1 MNALRVVALRLQNMK
16 GKLEE
21 LNEPVDDLMEVSKVQ
36 TQILNLTGNQVDI
49 FDSTT
54 QEFRSTYDILKD
66 ISEVWDNLS
75 SVNRASLT
83 EILFGKNRANT
94 GLAIIQAFQSGQIE
108 SALESS
114 LDSAGTAVEE
124 NERLMQSVQASLDAL
139 KGSFQDLSNAVMS
152 SGFLKGIIDGASSFL
167 KVLTAIV
174 DKVGALPPLL
184 MAIGTYAGFK
194 NVNFASML
202 GLNLASGAKNEI
214 STAIA
219 NYNQLLAVEGKQ
231 AAMQA
236 TINGQITTGNA
247 AFNKYIQGL
256 NGASA
261 SMSGYRA
268 QLVSSRIETIKLQV
282 ETAALNAAI
291 SLGISLAV
299 SLAVTAIS
307 KLITAQKEAKE
318 REAELREEYA
328 KAAEERK
335 AEVKSI
341 NDSLSNYTKIATTVA
356 DVADKEERLSDIQD
370 GLIDKFGE
378 KAKALDL
385 VNEKYSEG
393 VEALQRLKLEEAKE
407 YVEKTDRTGA
417 YDEAKEKLSFEGYVE
432 KASQSSG
439 RFYSSY
445 GATLVQGAFNGF
457 LKGSDKAFED
467 LVEQNFKNVDVK
479 TGVGEI
485 YLTGTL
491 EEQLKTF
498 KEIAQMY
505 KETEGY
511 NQKVLTGWDKQISE
525 LEKEIKNYRSVVQEY
540 ENAQRIISELEL
552 PQETQEQFNKLID
565 KAKELNNVVSGDG
578 TTIQKMEATQELRE
592 IESELYEL
600 AGDRQEIQS
609 TIKSI
614 FSEFTTGSQLGIQA
628 VKDLTEAW
636 FEDLDDLK
644 KGVIK
649 NIDAI
654 KSALQTVAGGGKISD
669 SDFWELAKFDTDHI
683 LDGAQ
688 VVEGQFVLS
697 AEQLVKLKDTYI
709 QKQIE
714 SVKLDM
720 EQAKLSQENAEQ
732 QAKILQQELESI
744 QLRYDER
751 GFLLNTE
758 EKQRYEKLQRDIQN
772 ATENAKQYGEK
783 WRFNNTLLM
792 YYNSNLGNTVD
803 RQKQLTDLTKNLQS
817 EADNLLKAQEYRI
830 DQIIDKYEN
839 EKEAI
844 EDAKKVLED
853 QLAVLEEQ
861 EDALKNTIENYKTV
875 AETVQSAIQEQI
887 DKIKEENE
895 ERENALD
902 LATKLANLENARNK
916 KVRIYTEAG
925 GWQYEA
931 KKSDVEKAERELEKT
946 KEDERIKLLEAQ
958 LKKWQNITDKRQKAE
973 DERLAEEILGADWRL
988 KISEQDEEIF
998 NKYENEYDAY
1008 GDQLWQI
1015 SNVEIA
1021 TLKKSIE
1028 AKDKEIAA
1036 KEAQIKE
1043 WQKYKSAVQKAAND
1057 AKAANEEYMKY
1068 LNTVQVDENSSLE
1081 TRERNLQ
1088 NFATQYAGI
1097 MDKISQ
1103 YSQQIGSLGGS
1114 INIDT
1119 TNIEKAATEMGIF
1132 IEKYRDG
1139 VLAMSEALDASSTG
1153 YGIVNSEWDAKLV
1166 RAAKELKAL
1175 RGYANGGVAD
1185 QTGLAMLHGTKQ
1197 RSETIFNANDSA
1209 KLYDLVHST
1218 PNLVATALTD
1228 GVSIARGLTNTSND
1242 SRSVTLNGTT
1252 INLPNVQNAE
1262 QFARQFESY
1271 MQTVLAESQV
1281 YKPSR

>member
-1 MNALRVVALRLQNMK
+1 MK
-16 GKLEE
+16 GQLEQ

-83 EILFGKNRANT
+83 EILFGKNRANV

-124 NERLMQSVQASLDAL
+124 NERLMQGLQASLNAL
-139 KGSFQDLSNAVMS
+139 KGAFQDLSNAVMS
-152 SGFLKGIIDGASSFL
+152 SGFLKGIIGGATDFL
-167 KVLTAIV
+167 KVLTLIV
-174 DKVGALPPLL
+174 DKVGTLPTLL
-184 MAIGTYAGFK
+184 AAIGAYSGFK
-194 NVNFASML
+194 GVNIGANLMSMFGIGVGGGSSNQVL
-202 GLNLASGAKNEI
+202 AAIREYNAAMQQTNTVAGYQAVIQRTVNSELASGNAVFKN
-214 STAIA
+214 
-219 NYNQLLAVEGKQ
+219 Y
-231 AAMQA
+231 
-236 TINGQITTGNA
+236 IT
-247 AFNKYIQGL
+247 GL
-256 NGASA
+256 NGAKA
-261 SMSGYRA
+261 SMAGYTS
-268 QLVSSRIETIKLQV
+268 QLVAAKASTVALQIGTV
-282 ETAALNAAI
+282 ALNAVLTMGIGLAI
-291 SLGISLAV
+291 SAAV
-299 SLAVTAIS
+299 SGIMKLVTAE
-307 KLITAQKEAKE
+307 KEAAEKE
-318 REAELREEYA
+318 KELREEYA
-328 KAAEERK
+328 RTAEERK
-335 AEVKSI
+335 REVKSL
-341 NDSLSNYTKIATTVA
+341 NDSLTNYTEIATTVK
-356 DVADKEERLSDIQD
+356 DVADQEKRLSDLQD
-370 GLIDKFGE
+370 GLVDKFGE
-378 KAKALDL
+378 KAKAIGE
-385 VNEKYSEG
+385 VNDKYSETI
-393 VEALQRLKLEEAKE
+393 EKIQQLKLEEAKE
-407 YVEKTDRTGA
+407 YIEKADRTDS
-417 YDEAKEKLSFEGYVE
+417 YK
-432 KASQSSG
+432 KAQ
-439 RFYSSY
+439 
-445 GATLVQGAFNGF
+445 
-457 LKGSDKAFED
+457 ED
-467 LVEQNFKNVDVK
+467 LLGGAVDKYNPEANFRNRNEGITRILTSHWFAGLSDDFEEELNKLDNVVAGKFDDFY
-479 TGVGEI
+479 VG
-485 YLTGTL
+485 GTL
-491 EEQLKTF
+491 EQQRETLKQ
-498 KEIAQMY
+498 IVDIY
-505 KETEGY
+505 KQTD
-511 NQKVLTGWDKQISE
+511 GWQEKTVQRLNDQIDALDKQI
-525 LEKEIKNYRSVVQEY
+525 KQDKAIVAEY
-540 ENAQRIISELEL
+540 EAAQKVISELEL
-552 PQETQEQFNKLID
+552 PEETKNQFDFLID
-565 KAKELNNVVSGDG
+565 KAKELNDVATGDG
-578 TTIQKMEATQELRE
+578 TDVQKMEAVQGIKQVED
-592 IESELYEL
+592 ELYKL
-600 AGDRQEIQS
+600 ADNNQEMRNV
-609 TIKSI
+609 IKTV
-614 FSEFTTGSQLGIQA
+614 FSEFVTGSKTGVQA
-628 VKDLTEAW
+628 IENLTEAW
-636 FEDLDDLK
+636 FNRLDDLQK
-644 KGVIK
+644 NEIK
-649 NIDAI
+649 NIDSI
-654 KSALQTVAGGGKISD
+654 KSALQTIAGGGKLSD
-669 SDFWELAKFDTDHI
+669 KDFWELAKLDTDHI

-688 VVEGQFVLS
+688 VIEGQFVLS

-720 EQAKLSQENAEQ
+720 EQAELGKKNAEQ
-732 QAKILQQELESI
+732 QARILESQI
-744 QLRYDER
+744 NNWNFAQRN
-751 GFLLNTE
+751 LNNPTYRAE
-758 EKQRYEKLQRDIQN
+758 YNRLEANLKTAKD
-772 ATENAKQYGEK
+772 NAKQYGET

-792 YYNSNLGNTVD
+792 YYNSNLGDTVD

-998 NKYENEYDAY
+998 NKYEKEYDAY
-1008 GDQLWQI
+1008 GNQLWQI

-1021 TLKKSIE
+1021 TVKKSIE
-1028 AKDKEIAA
+1028 AKDREIAA

-1068 LNTVQVDENSSLE
+1068 LSTVQVDENSSLE
-1081 TRERNLQ
+1081 ARERNLQ

-1097 MDKISQ
+1097 MDQISQ
-1103 YSQQIGSLGGS
+1103 YSQQIGSLDSS

-1119 TNIEKAATEMGIF
+1119 TNIEKAATEMGDF

-1166 RAAKELKAL
+1166 KAAKELRAL

-1185 QTGLAMLHGTKQ
+1185 RTGLAMLHGTKQ

-1228 GVSIARGLTNTSND
+1228 GANIARSLGNKSAND

-1271 MQTVLAESQV
+1271 MKTVLAESQI

>member
-1 MNALRVVALRLQNMK
+1 MK
-16 GKLEE
+16 GQLEQ

-108 SALESS
+108 SAFESS

-124 NERLMQSVQASLDAL
+124 NERLMQGLQASLNAL
-139 KGSFQDLSNAVMS
+139 KGAFQELSNTVLKS
-152 SGFLKGIIDGASSFL
+152 DFLKTIIAGATDFL
-167 KVLTAIV
+167 KVLNFIV
-174 DKVGALPPLL
+174 DKVGALPTLL
-184 MAIGTYAGFK
+184 GAIGAYAGFK
-194 NVNFASML
+194 GVNLGSVI
-202 GLNLASGAKNEI
+202 GLNFGTGSSN
-214 STAIA
+214 AIA
-219 NYNQLLAVEGKQ
+219 SAVKSYNQLLAVEGKQ
-231 AAMQA
+231 VAEQA
-236 TINGQITTGNA
+236 IINNSMVSGNA
-247 AFNKYIQGL
+247 AFQNYIKGL
-256 NGASA
+256 NGAKA
-261 SMSGYRA
+261 SVSGYVT
-268 QLVSSRIETIKLQV
+268 QLGVAKVKTVALQAA
-282 ETAALNAAI
+282 TAAMNAAI
-291 SLGISLAV
+291 TMGVSIAISLAV
-299 SLAVTAIS
+299 SAIM
-307 KLITAQKEAKE
+307 KLVNAQQEELEQQK
-318 REAELREEYA
+318 ELREEYA
-328 KAAEERK
+328 RTADERK
-335 AEVKSI
+335 REVKSL
-341 NDSLSNYTKIATTVA
+341 NDALSNYTKIATTVT
-356 DVADKEERLSDIQD
+356 DVANREQQLSDLQD

-385 VNEKYSEG
+385 VNEKYADG
-393 VEALQRLKLEEAKE
+393 VKQMQQFRLEEAKDYIAE
-407 YVEKTDRTGA
+407 VERTGA
-417 YDEAKEKLSFEGYVE
+417 YDKAVREMESASYIKTYRDTNMNVRRKTVGGQTTRLEEEKAFSNFSDAFAKEIRETFDNVLTIE
-432 KASQSSG
+432 
-439 RFYSSY
+439 
-445 GATLVQGAFNGF
+445 
-457 LKGSDKAFED
+457 SDRGI
-467 LVEQNFKNVDVK
+467 
-479 TGVGEI
+479 TGVKALEV
-485 YLTGTL
+485 TGTL
-491 EEQLKTF
+491 KEQRDTVEQIALLYQQSANFNEETLAAINKQYDAL
-498 KEIAQMY
+498 
-505 KETEGY
+505 
-511 NQKVLTGWDKQISE
+511 DKQIKGYESIIEQTEAAKRIVSE
-525 LEKEIKNYRSVVQEY
+525 LS
-540 ENAQRIISELEL
+540 L
-552 PQETQEQFNKLID
+552 PEETQKQFDSLIE
-565 KAKELNNVVSGDG
+565 KAKELNDVATGEG
-578 TTIQKMEATQELRE
+578 TTVQKMEAVQQLNQVENK
-592 IESELYEL
+592 LYEL
-600 AGDRQEIQS
+600 AGNNQSIQE
-609 TIKSI
+609 TVKAI
-614 FSEFTTGSQLGIQA
+614 FSEFTTGSKFGIQA
-628 VKDLTEAW
+628 VEDLTEAW

-688 VVEGQFVLS
+688 VVEGQFILS

-720 EQAKLSQENAEQ
+720 EQAKLNKEEAEQ
-732 QAKILQQELESI
+732 QARILQQELERI

-758 EKQRYEKLQRDIQN
+758 EKQRYESLQRNIQN

-998 NKYENEYDAY
+998 NKYEKEYDAY

-1028 AKDKEIAA
+1028 ATDKEIAA

-1242 SRSVTLNGTT
+1242 SHSVTLNGTT

>member
-1 MNALRVVALRLQNMK
+1 MK
-16 GKLEE
+16 GQLEQ

-36 TQILNLTGNQVDI
+36 TQILNLTGNRVDI
-49 FDSTT
+49 FDSAT
-54 QEFRSTYDILKD
+54 QQFRSTYDILKD
-66 ISEVWDNLS
+66 ISEVWDSLT

-108 SALESS
+108 SAFEASM
-114 LDSAGTAVEE
+114 DSMGTAVEE
-124 NERLMQSVQASLDAL
+124 NERLMQGLQAQLDAL
-139 KGSFQDLSNAVMS
+139 KGSFQNLANAVLS
-152 SGFLKGIIDGASSFL
+152 SPFLKTIINSAQTL
-167 KVLTAIV
+167 IEVLTKIV
-174 DKVGALPPLL
+174 DT
-184 MAIGTYAGFK
+184 IGTLPTLLTGIGAYAGLK
-194 NVNFASML
+194 NVNFVSMFGSL
-202 GLNLASGAKNEI
+202 IGKS
-214 STAIA
+214 STAGITDA
-219 NYNQLLAVEGKQ
+219 INGYNQLLATEGKQ
-231 AAMQA
+231 VAMQKVM
-236 TINGQITTGNA
+236 NGQFASGNV
-247 AFNKYIQGL
+247 AFKQYIAGL
-256 NGASA
+256 DGAKA
-261 SMSGYRA
+261 SVSGYA
-268 QLVSSRIETIKLQV
+268 TQLGIAKVKTVALQ
-282 ETAALNAAI
+282 AATVAANAAI
-291 SLGISLAV
+291 SFGISLAISATI
-299 SLAVTAIS
+299 SLIG
-307 KLITAQKEAKE
+307 KLIRAQEEE
-318 REAELREEYA
+318 RQKQEELREEYA
-328 KAAEERK
+328 QTAKERK
-335 AEVKSI
+335 QEVKSL
-341 NDSLSNYTKIATTVA
+341 NDALANYTKIATTVT
-356 DVADKEERLSDIQD
+356 DVADRENQLADLQD
-370 GLIDKFGE
+370 SLIDKFGE

-385 VNEKYSEG
+385 VNEKYADGIEKMQ
-393 VEALQRLKLEEAKE
+393 EYRLEEAKD
-407 YVEKTDRTGA
+407 YTSKVDRTGA
-417 YDEAKEKLSFEGYVE
+417 YDEAV
-432 KASQSSG
+432 
-439 RFYSSY
+439 
-445 GATLVQGAFNGF
+445 
-457 LKGSDKAFED
+457 KGLNEANSEYIKIYAKGWGQWSDEFRKQIREAG
-467 LVEQNFKNVDVK
+467 LKNVEWDITET
-479 TGVGEI
+479 TGGGYENLGYQTNEKFYV
-485 YLTGTL
+485 TGTL
-491 EEQLKTF
+491 KEQRDTLEQIALLYQKQDDYDKRRLDLINEEINKL
-498 KEIAQMY
+498 
-505 KETEGY
+505 
-511 NQKVLTGWDKQISE
+511 DKQIT
-525 LEKEIKNYRSVVQEY
+525 QY
-540 ENAQRIISELEL
+540 EDIVTQYEAAQKLISDLKL
-552 PQETQEQFNKLID
+552 PEETQKQFNDLIAQ
-565 KAKELNNVVSGDG
+565 AKEFNDIATGDG
-578 TTIQKMEATQELRE
+578 STVEKFEAVQKIDEIQSK
-592 IESELYEL
+592 LYEL
-600 AGDRQEIQS
+600 AGSNETIRG
-609 TIKSI
+609 TIKTV
-614 FSEFTTGSQLGIQA
+614 FSEFITGSKTGVQA
-628 VKDLTEAW
+628 IEDLTGAW
-636 FEDLDDLK
+636 YENLEELK
-644 KGVIK
+644 KGTIK
-649 NIDAI
+649 EIDSVKA
-654 KSALQTVAGGGKISD
+654 ALQTVAGGGTISA
-669 SDFWELAKFDTDHI
+669 SDFWELSKIDTDHI
-683 LDGAQ
+683 LDGAKM
-688 VVEGQFVLS
+688 VGDQFQLTE
-697 AEQLVKLKDTYI
+697 EQLIKLKDTYI

-714 SVKLDM
+714 SLKIEMETAKVK
-720 EQAKLSQENAEQ
+720 
-732 QAKILQQELESI
+732 QQEALTEAALYQN
-744 QLRYDER
+744 QLNNWKFAEKNLSNPAYRKEYNT
-751 GFLLNTE
+751 LNAN
-758 EKQRYEKLQRDIQN
+758 LQT
-772 ATENAKQYGEK
+772 ATDNAKQYGET
-783 WRFNNTLLM
+783 WRLNNTLLM
-792 YYNSNLGNTVD
+792 YYNSQLGNTVN
-803 RQKQLTDLTKNLQS
+803 RQQQLTDLTKKLQD

-958 LKKWQNITDKRQKAE
+958 LKKWQNITNKRQKAE

-998 NKYENEYDAY
+998 NKYEKEYDAY

-1021 TLKKSIE
+1021 TVKKSIE

-1119 TNIEKAATEMGIF
+1119 TNIEKAATEMGDF

-1166 RAAKELKAL
+1166 KAAKELKAL

-1185 QTGLAMLHGTKQ
+1185 QTGLAILHGTKQ

>member
-16 GKLEE
+16 GQLEQ

-75 SVNRASLT
+75 SVNRAKLT

-108 SALESS
+108 SAYK
-114 LDSAGTAVEE
+114 SALNAEGTAVEE
-124 NERLMQSVQASLDAL
+124 NERLMQGIKASLDAL
-139 KGSFQDLSNAVMS
+139 KGAFQELSNAIMS
-152 SGFLKGIIDGASSFL
+152 SGFLKSIIDGASSFL

-184 MAIGTYAGFK
+184 TAIGAFAGFK
-194 NVNFASML
+194 GVNMGA
-202 GLNLASGAKNEI
+202 GLMSIFGMGAGGG
-214 STAIA
+214 SSSAALTAIN
-219 NYNQLLAVEGKQ
+219 NYN
-231 AAMQA
+231 AAMQQTNTVA
-236 TINGQITTGNA
+236 GYNAIIQGTVNRELEAGNVVFA
-247 AFNKYIQGL
+247 NYIKGL
-256 NGASA
+256 NGAKA
-261 SMSGYRA
+261 SMAGYTTQLIAAKA
-268 QLVSSRIETIKLQV
+268 QTAALQV
-282 ETAALNAAI
+282 GTIALNAAI
-291 SLGISLAV
+291 SLGIGLAV
-299 SLAVTAIS
+299 SYVATQIS
-307 KLITAQKEAKE
+307 KLAKAEEEAQKKANELRQEANKTADSYKEE
-318 REAELREEYA
+318 RESLLSLTSDYIKLATTTSDLSSQKEKLLEIQGKINDGFNSE
-328 KAAEERK
+328 KES
-335 AEVKSI
+335 VDLL
-341 NDSLSNYTKIATTVA
+341 NDSLSKNISLLNKQSYEDAQDA
-356 DVADKEERLSDIQD
+356 IQEL
-370 GLIDKFGE
+370 GAE
-378 KAKALDL
+378 
-385 VNEKYSEG
+385 YQ
-393 VEALQRLKLEEAKE
+393 EALKFMDTDSLVFKDKGLYYKSAFDRVAAILGSDNIEQYTNKLGQVQGFTINSGEGL
-407 YVEKTDRTGA
+407 EKNLELVDKLLSQYDDYLAGA
-417 YDEAKEKLSFEGYVE
+417 NDEKLY
-432 KASQSSG
+432 
-439 RFYSSY
+439 
-445 GATLVQGAFNGF
+445 
-457 LKGSDKAFED
+457 
-467 LVEQNFKNVDVK
+467 
-479 TGVGEI
+479 
-485 YLTGTL
+485 
-491 EEQLKTF
+491 
-498 KEIAQMY
+498 QMY
-505 KETEGY
+505 KSEYDIIKKISDEYHKQYQESQNVIKNFETA
-511 NQKVLTGWDKQISE
+511 QKVSDDYTEQLSADKSSRIYE
-525 LEKEIKNYRSVVQEY
+525 ILE
-540 ENAQRIISELEL
+540 
-552 PQETQEQFNKLID
+552 T
-565 KAKELNNVVSGDG
+565 AKELSLTLNDTSSGAEKYAA
-578 TTIQKMEATQELRE
+578 IQQLNELENKAR
-592 IESELYEL
+592 EL
-600 AGDRQEIQS
+600 AGTNEILQSDIALVFKSIDSGAKS
-609 TIKSI
+609 TINSI
-614 FSEFTTGSQLGIQA
+614 DDIRSE
-628 VKDLTEAW
+628 W
-636 FEDLDDLK
+636 FESLGEMEK
-644 KGVIK
+644 STFK
-649 NIDAI
+649 NIDTM
-654 KSALQTVAGGGKISD
+654 KSALQNVSGGGLLSS
-669 SDFWELAKFDTDHI
+669 SDFWDLAELDVDHI

-688 VVEGQFVLS
+688 LVGDQYRVTE
-697 AEQLVKLKDTYI
+697 EQLIKLKDTYI

-714 SVKLDM
+714 
-720 EQAKLSQENAEQ
+720 
-732 QAKILQQELESI
+732 
-744 QLRYDER
+744 QLR
-751 GFLLNTE
+751 
-758 EKQRYEKLQRDIQN
+758 IQN
-772 ATENAKQYGEK
+772 QTLQDQIDGTNGVNDGLKKQLEYETLILEAQIAKGVNSAGDARLVSESRARINAIKEQMKGYGEEISRNDMLIK
-783 WRFNNTLLM
+783 QLNG
-792 YYNSNLGNTVD
+792 SLGNTVD

-817 EADNLLKAQEYRI
+817 QADNLLKAQEYRI

-973 DERLAEEILGADWRL
+973 NERLAEEILGADWRL

-998 NKYENEYDAY
+998 NKYEKEYDAY
-1008 GDQLWQI
+1008 GDQLWTI

-1028 AKDKEIAA
+1028 AKDKDIAA

-1043 WQKYKSAVQKAAND
+1043 WQKYKSAVQKAADD

-1081 TRERNLQ
+1081 ARERNLQ

-1097 MDKISQ
+1097 MDQISQ

-1119 TNIEKAATEMGIF
+1119 TNIEKAATEMGDF

-1185 QTGLAMLHGTKQ
+1185 RTGLAMLHGTKQ

-1218 PNLVATALTD
+1218 PNLV
-1228 GVSIARGLTNTSND
+1228 TSND
-1242 SRSVTLNGTT
+1242 SRSVTLNGTV